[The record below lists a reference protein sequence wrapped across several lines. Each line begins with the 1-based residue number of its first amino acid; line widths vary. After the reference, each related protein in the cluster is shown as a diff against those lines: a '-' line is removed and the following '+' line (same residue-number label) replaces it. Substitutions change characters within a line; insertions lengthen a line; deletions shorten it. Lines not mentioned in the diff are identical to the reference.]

1 MHSNY
6 ISNKPTVPL
15 QNCRCKGISYCI
27 QINTVKLVEKS
38 YYDCAIFFLQFP
50 CIDYIIKSENL
61 KEYKNIENKNS
72 KKKRCPFLKKVAL
85 YIYLY
90 LLSIERIFQV
100 N

>member
-15 QNCRCKGISYCI
+15 QNCRCKGISYCK

-38 YYDCAIFFLQFP
+38 YYNCAIFFLQFP

-61 KEYKNIENKNS
+61 KEYKILKTKIVNIGAFFSRKLPYTYTCTFSLLKEYS
-72 KKKRCPFLKKVAL
+72 K
-85 YIYLY
+85 
-90 LLSIERIFQV
+90 
-100 N
+100 

>member
-27 QINTVKLVEKS
+27 QINTVKLVEKKLLWL
-38 YYDCAIFFLQFP
+38 CNFFLQLP

-61 KEYKNIENKNS
+61 KEYKI
-72 KKKRCPFLKKVAL
+72 LKTKIVK
-85 YIYLY
+85 
-90 LLSIERIFQV
+90 
-100 N
+100 